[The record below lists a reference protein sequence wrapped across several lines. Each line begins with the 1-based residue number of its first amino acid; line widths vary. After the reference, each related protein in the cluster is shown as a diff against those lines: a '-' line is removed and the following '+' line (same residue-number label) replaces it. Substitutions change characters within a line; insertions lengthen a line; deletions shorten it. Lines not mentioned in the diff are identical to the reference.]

1 MFRLTRLTLKIY
13 WIPLVFLLVS
23 VGCKKEKTPVA
34 CFTIL
39 TNPALAGQAVYFSSC
54 SSNADS
60 VVYSFGD
67 GQSSDSTKTGHVYA
81 SPGTYTVSLT
91 AYGAGTTKTVKK
103 TITIGTPFP
112 YDSLVGIYH
121 VTGSWHQE
129 IMGVNYPSHPL
140 DEYDTI
146 SYKYPNMLCLGTD
159 YYFPYYYV
167 TMATDT
173 SHFYSFNQYAG
184 GDGQNLE
191 IFYFPK
197 PYNDSIYMIS
207 IVAYSPAENTTYYKA
222 GIKVQ

>member
-1 MFRLTRLTLKIY
+1 MFRLTRLTSKIY
-13 WIPLVFLLVS
+13 WILLVFLLVI
-23 VGCKKEKTPVA
+23 VGCKKDN
-34 CFTIL
+34 L
-39 TNPALAGQAVYFSSC
+39 TVPYN
-54 SSNADS
+54 
-60 VVYSFGD
+60 SF
-67 GQSSDSTKTGHVYA
+67 
-81 SPGTYTVSLT
+81 
-91 AYGAGTTKTVKK
+91 
-103 TITIGTPFP
+103 
-112 YDSLVGIYH
+112 VGIYH

-191 IFYFPK
+191 VFYFPK

-207 IVAYSPAENTTYYKA
+207 IVAYNPAENTTYYKA